1 MKFYAAVT
9 LQDLTLSNIENGT
22 TRVFPAGTAVS
33 ATEAYSS
40 RAGQW
45 HLNANGGGGTWDT
58 YHGYAAAEQ
67 LQLGEILARVNE

>member
-9 LQDLTLSNIENGT
+9 LEDLTLSRVEDDV
-22 TRVFPAGTAVS
+22 TRVFPAGTEVS

-45 HLNANGGGGTWDT
+45 HLNANGGAGPWDT

-67 LQLGEILARVNE
+67 LQLGQILARVNE